1 MINAKKLELINELKA
16 LREEKGM
23 SYQQIADKTVENNE
37 PVSLSTIKLVFSKN
51 NKHDH
56 DYLNVLKPI
65 ADALSFPDENDSL
78 DKKTLQT
85 RLELKDE
92 IIEQLKIRLETK
104 EAKHKDREEFYMNQ
118 IVFLQEQV
126 RFKDEQIKHHSEAI
140 DRKDA
145 VLKELYSIIIGMKK
159 SEEVFK

>member
-23 SYQQIADKTVENNE
+23 SYQQIADKTAENGE
-37 PVSLSTIKLVFSKN
+37 PVSLSTIKLVFSRN

-56 DYLNVLKPI
+56 DYTNVLKPI
-65 ADALSFPDENDSL
+65 ADVLSFPDENDSL

-104 EAKHKDREEFYMNQ
+104 EAKHRDREDFYMNQ
-118 IVFLQEQV
+118 IAFLQEQV
-126 RFKDEQIKHHSEAI
+126 KFKDAQIKHHSEAI

-159 SEEVFK
+159 SEDVFK

>member
-23 SYQQIADKTVENNE
+23 SYQQIADKTAENNE

-56 DYLNVLKPI
+56 DYANVLKPI
-65 ADALSFPDENDSL
+65 ADVLSFPNENDSL
-78 DKKTLQT
+78 DKKILQT

-104 EAKHKDREEFYMNQ
+104 EAKHERQVLLLCVKFGKTLKDLKAFIVYQ
-118 IVFLQEQV
+118 ITDV
-126 RFKDEQIKHHSEAI
+126 
-140 DRKDA
+140 
-145 VLKELYSIIIGMKK
+145 
-159 SEEVFK
+159 